1 MASTL
6 TDRLSR
12 LVKTMRG
19 EARITET
26 NVQDM
31 LREVRMALLEADV
44 ALPVVRDFI
53 ARVKDK
59 ALGQD
64 VVGSLS
70 PGQALVGIVHRE
82 LTATMGETDEHGAL
96 KPVAE
101 LNFAVQP
108 PAVILMAGLQGAGKT
123 TTTAKLAKHLIEK
136 RKKKVLTVSADV
148 YRPAAIEQLKTVTRQ
163 AGAEWF
169 ESTPQQKPHD
179 IALAALDH
187 ARRHYFDVLLVDT
200 AGRLGIDE
208 ALMAE
213 IRDLHAVLKPIE
225 TLFVV
230 DAMQGQDAVNTA
242 KAFKDALPLTGV
254 VLTKLDGD
262 SRGGAALSVRQVTG
276 APIKFAGVSEKID
289 GLEVF
294 DAERHAGRVLGM
306 GDIVAL
312 VEQVQSN
319 VDIKAA
325 QKLADKV
332 KSGGN
337 FDLND
342 FLAQISQMKNMG
354 GLAGL
359 MDKLPSQLSAKA
371 AGADMDRAERD
382 VRRMEGIIC
391 SMTPLERRKPE
402 LIKASRKRRI
412 ASRRR
417 RAGAGRQPHAQPVRA
432 DAGHDEEDEGRRP
445 DEDDE
450 AHGRRRRLPALS
462 ALTAPRCRRR
472 AGPRHG
478 RP

>member
-1 MASTL
+1 MASAL

-19 EARITET
+19 QARITES

-53 ARVKDK
+53 ARVKEH
-59 ALGQD
+59 ALGQE
-64 VVGSLS
+64 VVGSLN
-70 PGQALVGIVHRE
+70 PGQALVGMVHKE
-82 LTATMGETDEHGAL
+82 LAATMGDAGPAGSASRH
-96 KPVAE
+96 VAD
-101 LNFAVQP
+101 LNLAAQP

-123 TTTAKLAKHLIEK
+123 TTTAKLARHLITR

-148 YRPAAIEQLKTVTRQ
+148 YRPAAIEQLKTVTAQ

-169 ESTPQQKPHD
+169 PSTPEHKPRE
-179 IALAALDH
+179 IVLAALDH
-187 ARRHYFDVLLVDT
+187 ARRHFFDVLLVDT

-213 IRDLHAVLKPIE
+213 ISELHAVLDPVE

-242 KAFKDALPLTGV
+242 KAFKEALPLTGV

-262 SRGGAALSVRQVTG
+262 ARGGAALSVRQITG
-276 APIKFAGVSEKID
+276 VPIKFAGISEKID

-312 VEQVQSN
+312 VEEVQKG
-319 VDIKAA
+319 VDLGAA
-325 QKLADKV
+325 QKFAEKM
-332 KSGGN
+332 KSGGG

-342 FLAQISQMKNMG
+342 FLAQITQMKKMG
-354 GLAGL
+354 GLSSL
-359 MDKLPSQLSAKA
+359 MDKLPSQLTAKA
-371 AGADMDRAERD
+371 AGADMNKAERD
-382 VRRMEGIIC
+382 VKRMEGIIC
-391 SMTPLERRKPE
+391 SMTALERRKPE

-412 ASRRR
+412 AL
-417 RAGAGRQPHAQPVRA
+417 GAGVPVQEVNRLLNQFEQM
-432 DAGHDEEDEGRRP
+432 AGMMKKMKGGGLMKMMKRMGGMGGMGGGGFP
-445 DEDDE
+445 
-450 AHGRRRRLPALS
+450 GM
-462 ALTAPRCRRR
+462 PR
-472 AGPRHG
+472 
-478 RP
+478 

>member
-6 TDRLSR
+6 TERLSR
-12 LVKTMRG
+12 AVKTMRG
-19 EARITET
+19 QARITES

-53 ARVKDK
+53 ARVKER
-59 ALGQD
+59 ALGAE

-70 PGQALVGIVHRE
+70 PGQALVGIVNRE
-82 LTATMGETDEHGAL
+82 LTATMAGNDIGGISDINLA
-96 KPVAE
+96 A
-101 LNFAVQP
+101 QP

-169 ESTPQQKPHD
+169 PSSATDRPID
-179 IALAALDH
+179 IARAALDY
-187 ARRHYFDVLLVDT
+187 ARKHYFDVLLVDT
-200 AGRLGIDE
+200 AGRLAIDE
-208 ALMAE
+208 ALMRE
-213 IRDLHAVLKPIE
+213 ISELHAELNPVE

-230 DAMQGQDAVNTA
+230 DAMQGQDAINTA
-242 KAFKDALPLTGV
+242 KAFKEALPLTGI
-254 VLTKLDGD
+254 VLTKMDGD
-262 SRGGAALSVRQVTG
+262 SRGGAALSVRQITG

-312 VEQVQSN
+312 VEQVTQN
-319 VDIKAA
+319 VDMAAA

-332 KSGGN
+332 KSGDA

-342 FLAQISQMKNMG
+342 FLQQISQMKNMG
-354 GLAGL
+354 GLASL
-359 MDKLPSQLSAKA
+359 MDKLPTQMAA
-371 AGADMDRAERD
+371 QAGAVDVDRAERD
-382 VRRMEGIIC
+382 VRRMEGMIC
-391 SMTPLERRKPE
+391 SMTPLERRKPD
-402 LIKASRKRRI
+402 LIKATRKRRI
-412 ASRRR
+412 A
-417 RAGAGRQPHAQPVRA
+417 AGAGVQVQDVNRMLNQFGQMR
-432 DAGHDEEDEGRRP
+432 DMMKKMKGGGLMKMMKRMGGMKGMGGMR
-445 DEDDE
+445 
-450 AHGRRRRLPALS
+450 
-462 ALTAPRCRRR
+462 
-472 AGPRHG
+472 
-478 RP
+478 

>member
-1 MASTL
+1 MPPFRGAHPLQMASTL

-19 EARITET
+19 QARITEA

-59 ALGQD
+59 ALGQE

-70 PGQALVGIVHRE
+70 PGQALVGIVNRE
-82 LTATMGETDEHGAL
+82 LAATMGEG
-96 KPVAE
+96 VADIN
-101 LNFAVQP
+101 LATQP

-148 YRPAAIEQLKTVTRQ
+148 YRPAAIEQLKTVTKQ

-169 ESTPQQKPHD
+169 PSSASDTPAA
-179 IALAALDH
+179 IAHAALDH
-187 ARRHYFDVLLVDT
+187 AKRHYFDVLLVDT
-200 AGRLGIDE
+200 AGRLAIDE
-208 ALMAE
+208 ALMKEIAE
-213 IRDLHAVLKPIE
+213 LHALLKPVE

-230 DAMQGQDAVNTA
+230 DAMQGQDAINTA
-242 KAFKDALPLTGV
+242 KAFKEALPLTGI
-254 VLTKLDGD
+254 VLTKMDGD
-262 SRGGAALSVRQVTG
+262 SRGGAALSVRHITG

-312 VEQVQSN
+312 VEEVSKG
-319 VDIKAA
+319 VDMAA
-325 QKLADKV
+325 AAKLAEKV
-332 KSGGN
+332 KAGDA

-342 FLAQISQMKNMG
+342 FLSQISQMKKMG
-354 GLAGL
+354 GLSGL
-359 MDKLPSQLSAKA
+359 MDKLPTQMTAKA
-371 AGADMDRAERD
+371 GQVDMDRAERD

-391 SMTPLERRKPE
+391 SMTPQERRKPDI
-402 LIKASRKRRI
+402 IKATRKRRI
-412 ASRRR
+412 A
-417 RAGAGRQPHAQPVRA
+417 AGAGVHVQEVN
-432 DAGHDEEDEGRRP
+432 
-445 DEDDE
+445 
-450 AHGRRRRLPALS
+450 RLLNQFEQMRDMMKKMKGGGMMKMLKRMGGMKGFPGA
-462 ALTAPRCRRR
+462 R
-472 AGPRHG
+472 
-478 RP
+478 